1 MTMDEY
7 MNALLSDEVM
17 NEERSMF
24 KKARDYGREEGIDI
38 GMSQGINIGKSQG
51 ISIGMSQGID
61 AEKKAVVERLLKI
74 TDDLD
79 YIAMISG
86 LSKKEIKQCIATR

>member
-38 GMSQGINIGKSQG
+38 GKKEAYENMAKEMLKRNVSIEDIME
-51 ISIGMSQGID
+51 IS
-61 AEKKAVVERLLKI
+61 K
-74 TDDLD
+74 
-79 YIAMISG
+79 
-86 LSKKEIKQCIATR
+86 LSKEDILNIKNNM

>member
-38 GMSQGINIGKSQG
+38 GMSQGKKE
-51 ISIGMSQGID
+51 
-61 AEKKAVVERLLKI
+61 EKIEIAKDMLLANDSLELIQRI
-74 TDDLD
+74 TK
-79 YIAMISG
+79 
-86 LSKKEIKQCIATR
+86 LSKEEILNLKNNM

>member
-24 KKARDYGREEGIDI
+24 KKAHDYGREEGIDI
-38 GMSQGINIGKSQG
+38 GKNEG
-51 ISIGMSQGID
+51 
-61 AEKKAVVERLLKI
+61 
-74 TDDLD
+74 
-79 YIAMISG
+79 
-86 LSKKEIKQCIATR
+86 KKEAYENIAKEMLKSNMPMKDIIKLAKLSEKEILNLKNNM

>member
-38 GMSQGINIGKSQG
+38 GKSEG
-51 ISIGMSQGID
+51 ISIGMSQGIEV
-61 AEKKAVVERLLKI
+61 EKRSVAQRLLKT
-74 TDDLD
+74 TDNLD
-79 YIAMISG
+79 YIAMISE
-86 LSKKEIKQCIATR
+86 LDKEEIEKICDSQAK

>member
-24 KKARDYGREEGIDI
+24 KKARDYGREEGI
-38 GMSQGINIGKSQG
+38 
-51 ISIGMSQGID
+51 SIGMSKGID
-61 AEKKAVVERLLKI
+61 IVARNLLKETNDI
-74 TDDLD
+74 N
-79 YIAMISG
+79 YISKVTG
-86 LSKKEIKQCIATR
+86 LTEKEIEKLKQPS

>member
-38 GMSQGINIGKSQG
+38 GKSEGKK
-51 ISIGMSQGID
+51 
-61 AEKKAVVERLLKI
+61 EERILIAKELLKI
-74 TDDLD
+74 GIPLEKIT
-79 YIAMISG
+79 IATG
-86 LSKKEIKQCIATR
+86 LSKEELKKLEISTSF

>member
-38 GMSQGINIGKSQG
+38 G
-51 ISIGMSQGID
+51 
-61 AEKKAVVERLLKI
+61 
-74 TDDLD
+74 
-79 YIAMISG
+79 
-86 LSKKEIKQCIATR
+86 KKEIAKDMLLANDSLELIQRITKLTKEEILNIKNNM

>member
-24 KKARDYGREEGIDI
+24 KKARDYGREEGISIGESRGIDI
-38 GMSQGINIGKSQG
+38 G
-51 ISIGMSQGID
+51 
-61 AEKKAVVERLLKI
+61 
-74 TDDLD
+74 
-79 YIAMISG
+79 
-86 LSKKEIKQCIATR
+86 KKEIAKDMLLANDPLELIQRITKLTKEEILNIKNNM